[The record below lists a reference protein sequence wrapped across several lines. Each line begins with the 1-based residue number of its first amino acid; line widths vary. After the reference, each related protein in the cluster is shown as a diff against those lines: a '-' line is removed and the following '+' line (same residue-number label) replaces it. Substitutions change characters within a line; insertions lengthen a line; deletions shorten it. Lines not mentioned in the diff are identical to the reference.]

1 VRITQLIQRAFCINS
16 NILGHMAIVVDDK
29 DLTPVGILTLEDV
42 MEELLQEEIIDETD
56 LLVSSSS
63 NIPKPSPLNTNI
75 TLPMPG
81 SSNNTSLNNS
91 LSGSGSDIIVE
102 IDSKG
107 KHIEKRSL
115 LNNMK

>member
-1 VRITQLIQRAFCINS
+1 
-16 NILGHMAIVVDDK
+16 MAIVVDDK

-56 LLVSSSS
+56 LLVSSNN

-75 TLPMPG
+75 VLPMPIISTG
-81 SSNNTSLNNS
+81 PNNNS
-91 LSGSGSDIIVE
+91 TALKDSSSGSGSDIIVE

-107 KHIEKRSL
+107 NKHIEKRSL
-115 LNNMK
+115 LHNMK